1 MIYLDYNA
9 TTPVHTE
16 VRRTINAFLDEDYGN
31 PSSSHA
37 KGRSAK
43 AAVDTA
49 RASVAAAVGAVM
61 PSEIIFTGCATESNN
76 LAILGACSAAPAD
89 RRHLIISAVEHPA
102 VLEPARHLERQ
113 GWKLSIVPVHR
124 DGVVDLDALRTLLA
138 ASDTALVSIMHAN
151 NELGT
156 IQPVEQIGALVKRH
170 GALFHVDAAQAVGK
184 IAVDVEAMQADLLT
198 IAGHKMYAPKGIG
211 ALYVRRGTPLQPLS
225 YGASQEGGIRPGTE
239 NVAYIAGLGAAARLV
254 SAAYA
259 ERERMASLRDELQ
272 EYLVNAI
279 PGLTVN
285 GSVEHRLP
293 NTLHISLPSG
303 SARAVIAMLAE
314 VVALS
319 PGAACH
325 AEASHA
331 PSGVMQAIGAT
342 VQQANGA
349 IRISLGFDTTS
360 GDIDLAG
367 RLIADAYARHVADAA

>member
-1 MIYLDYNA
+1 
-9 TTPVHTE
+9 
-16 VRRTINAFLDEDYGN
+16 
-31 PSSSHA
+31 
-37 KGRSAK
+37 
-43 AAVDTA
+43 
-49 RASVAAAVGAVM
+49 
-61 PSEIIFTGCATESNN
+61 
-76 LAILGACSAAPAD
+76 
-89 RRHLIISAVEHPA
+89 
-102 VLEPARHLERQ
+102 
-113 GWKLSIVPVHR
+113 
-124 DGVVDLDALRTLLA
+124 
-138 ASDTALVSIMHAN
+138 
-151 NELGT
+151 
-156 IQPVEQIGALVKRH
+156 
-170 GALFHVDAAQAVGK
+170 LFHVDAAQAVGK

-279 PGLTVN
+279 
-285 GSVEHRLP
+285 
-293 NTLHISLPSG
+293 SLPSG